1 MKILILRLWGAVT
14 VYPVSMFLNTRF
26 LLKGI
31 SATVIQYKLH
41 LLENQLNLSSQP
53 KEQGISLKLQK
64 KLCREPA

>member
-31 SATVIQYKLH
+31 SAIVIQYKLH
-41 LLENQLNLSSQP
+41 LLENQLNLSS
-53 KEQGISLKLQK
+53 
-64 KLCREPA
+64 